1 MDDLVTCAEARC
13 SGTGA
18 ALLTELEHRGK
29 AADRE
34 RVELD
39 SGTANQ
45 AAHRSYH
52 RHRTGAIA
60 LPSAKLVGTS

>member
-1 MDDLVTCAEARC
+1 MDDLVTRPEARC
-13 SGTGA
+13 GGTGA

-29 AADRE
+29 VADRA

-45 AAHRSYH
+45 AAHRSCH
-52 RHRTGAIA
+52 RHRAGAIA